1 MFQMILPSTST
12 IVIYWIS
19 EINAGTG
26 LKANIEHGFSQ
37 NSFLYLTTIF

>member
-1 MFQMILPSTST
+1 MILPSTST

-26 LKANIEHGFSQ
+26 LKANIEHGF
-37 NSFLYLTTIF
+37 FPK